1 LANSHPESTEV
12 AGPRRRPGKARSS
25 PEGAKARR
33 LLAGGLLLVA
43 FVATRAGG
51 VWLADH
57 PEHYRGG
64 LTTTVTY
71 DPTLYEN
78 WANEVYRDGRAAYGD
93 VKIEYPPGSLPF
105 MILPM
110 VKSAGHAYLPRF
122 IALML
127 AVDAVGMAGMV
138 VIARRARSWWGPWA
152 WTLLIPLLGPIAYN
166 RLDLV
171 PAVAIIWSLERA
183 QARGWFGAGGWLG
196 FGAVAKIYPGV
207 LVPLL
212 LAARW
217 RWRWRILAGAALVAV
232 LAVLPVAGS
241 LPGLWH
247 SVVGYHTQRGLQ
259 IESTWGIALL
269 ATGHL
274 GHTVQAVLDHGSWN
288 TAGSG
293 ASLLKSASLV
303 ASITVLTAGIWLA
316 AKRVPQGPS
325 GPLSG
330 VTDSM
335 AGLAVAMFA
344 TLALVFAVGTVFSPQ
359 FMILLSA
366 LGAVSA
372 SVAGRQVR
380 VPLVLLGVANVLSQV
395 VYPFHYDGLLANHAL
410 PVATVALRN
419 ALVLLIGLTLFV
431 KLWRGRFAE
440 PEAVDEEPAAMVSA
454 A

>member
-1 LANSHPESTEV
+1 M
-12 AGPRRRPGKARSS
+12 
-25 PEGAKARR
+25 
-33 LLAGGLLLVA
+33 AGGLLLVA

-51 VWLADH
+51 VWLAGH

-78 WANEVYRDGRAAYGD
+78 WANQVYRDGRAPYGD

-127 AVDAVGMAGMV
+127 AVDVVGMAGLV

-152 WTLLIPLLGPIAYN
+152 WALLIPMLGPIAYN
-166 RLDLV
+166 RLDMV

-207 LVPLL
+207 LVPVL

-217 RWRWRILAGAALVAV
+217 RWRWRILAGAVLVAV
-232 LAVLPVAGS
+232 LGVLPVAGS

-293 ASLLKSASLV
+293 ASMLKSASLV
-303 ASITVLTAGIWLA
+303 ASIAVLAAGIWLA
-316 AKRVPQGPS
+316 ANRLTQGPS

-330 VTDSM
+330 ITGPSGPLSGITGPSGVTDPI
-335 AGLAVAMFA
+335 AGPAVVMFA

-419 ALVLLIGLTLFV
+419 ALVVFIGLGLFV

-440 PEAVDEEPAAMVSA
+440 PEAIATSPEPVAAGVEA
-454 A
+454 AAGS

>member
-1 LANSHPESTEV
+1 
-12 AGPRRRPGKARSS
+12 
-25 PEGAKARR
+25 
-33 LLAGGLLLVA
+33 LLLV
-43 FVATRAGG
+43 FVTTRVGG
-51 VWLADH
+51 GWLADH

-78 WANEVYRDGRAAYGD
+78 WATQVYREGRTAYGE

-110 VKSAGHAYLPRF
+110 VKAAGHAYLPRF
-122 IALML
+122 IAVML
-127 AVDAVGMAGMV
+127 AVDVVGMAGLV

-152 WTLLIPLLGPIAYN
+152 WALLIPMLGPIAYT

-171 PAVAIIWSLERA
+171 PAVAIIWALERA
-183 QARGWFGAGGWLG
+183 QARGWFGAGAWLG
-196 FGAVAKIYPGV
+196 FGAVAKIYPGL

-217 RWRWRILAGAALVAV
+217 RWRWRILVGAVAAA
-232 LAVLPVAGS
+232 AVCLLPVAGS
-241 LPGLWH
+241 LPGLWG

-274 GHTVQAVLDHGSWN
+274 GHAVHAVLDHGSWN
-288 TAGSG
+288 TAGAGEPALKSLSVV
-293 ASLLKSASLV
+293 ASLGALAS
-303 ASITVLTAGIWLA
+303 GIWLA
-316 AKRVPQGPS
+316 AKRV
-325 GPLSG
+325 
-330 VTDSM
+330 DNHSM
-335 AGLAVAMFA
+335 AGVAVAMFG
-344 TLALVFAVGTVFSPQ
+344 TLALVLGVGTVFSPQ

-372 SVAGRQVR
+372 SVAGRAVR
-380 VPLVLLGVANVLSQV
+380 IPLVLLGAANVLSQV

-410 PVATVALRN
+410 PVAAVALRN
-419 ALVLLIGLTLFV
+419 ALVLSIALIVFAN
-431 KLWRGRFAE
+431 LWRGRFGGTE
-440 PEAVDEEPAAMVSA
+440 TPETTDERNPVKVTAT
-454 A
+454 